1 MNKKYLFI
9 LLRVIVVLA
18 TLVAGIFAIFFIGR
32 LIIPFIVG
40 FFIALIINPLVDFLQ
55 GKTKMPRGFSVIT
68 AILTILAVISAAITL
83 LVNEAIQGFTY
94 LSKVVPEQYKKF
106 AAFMEELY
114 ISKIFPFYNNL
125 LHLFRD
131 LDHSE
136 RSTILDS
143 MQVIGT
149 KLTDAFSNLVQAL
162 GNGLYIV
169 ITKIPNVATILII
182 SLRS

>member
-1 MNKKYLFI
+1 MNKEYLRI
-9 LLRVIVVLA
+9 LLRFFLVIA
-18 TLVAGIFAIFFIGR
+18 ITIAGIFTVYFIGK

-40 FFIALIINPLVDFLQ
+40 FFIALFINPLVDFLQ
-55 GKTKMPRGFSVIT
+55 DKTKMPRGFAVIT

-83 LVNEAIQGFTY
+83 LVNEAIQGFSY
-94 LSKVVPEQYKKF
+94 LSKVVPQQYKKF

-114 ISKIFPFYNNL
+114 ITKIFPFYNNL

-169 ITKIPNVATILII
+169 ITK
-182 SLRS
+182 